1 MRIVNLNI
9 TESNDSYDLIT
20 INYYFILRLLIVYDT
35 YKALLHLNINLQ
47 SLNIKKTIVNT
58 IIDYNI

>member
-20 INYYFILRLLIVYDT
+20 INYYFILRLIIVYDT
-35 YKALLHLNINLQ
+35 YKAFLHLILISNH
-47 SLNIKKTIVNT
+47 
-58 IIDYNI
+58 